1 MFLNREHL
9 RFVLVLM
16 ALVALLFFVHAPQG
30 SYQAMHGPTSTL
42 KELVFCSLL
51 QVLLLL
57 VAGKCLAGLYF
68 SFEQPA
74 ILFVAPPPLWEP
86 RVAVR
91 LRC

>member
-1 MFLNREHL
+1 MFLTREHMRL
-9 RFVLVLM
+9 VLVLM

-51 QVLLLL
+51 QLLLLL
-57 VAGKCLAGLYF
+57 VAGKCLACLHLSSG
-68 SFEQPA
+68 QPA
-74 ILFVAPPPLWEP
+74 AFFVAPPPFWEP